1 MEATGV
7 FFDGEIEAETLLAR
21 AGARWDRKE
30 ETSSGDQGHRGG
42 GRGSGFSGGMSG
54 GGMHM
59 GSGGGGGGGGRGGG
73 RHGGGGGGQGDG
85 PTGDGGGQAPPIHAI
100 NQPPVTLRLRLTNH
114 GPTAVDIEVVDFNS
128 ALGDFAVQP
137 EKITVQPGAS
147 VEADPMVSRLGIPAE
162 EIPLTVKLKAGSR
175 TEQQVLTLRPQKAPA
190 EVPAPPPQPPSPE
203 PPPGPPPDGPRP

>member
-1 MEATGV
+1 M
-7 FFDGEIEAETLLAR
+7 
-21 AGARWDRKE
+21 
-30 ETSSGDQGHRGG
+30 
-42 GRGSGFSGGMSG
+42 
-54 GGMHM
+54 
-59 GSGGGGGGGGRGGG
+59 
-73 RHGGGGGGQGDG
+73 
-85 PTGDGGGQAPPIHAI
+85 
-100 NQPPVTLRLRLTNH
+100 
-114 GPTAVDIEVVDFNS
+114 VDFNS

-175 TEQQVLTLRPQKAPA
+175 TEQQVLTLRPEKAPA